1 MIPKKI
7 GRYEVKSELG
17 RGGMATVFLATDPL
31 IGRDVA
37 VKVLPREFLHD
48 PNFRGRFE
56 REARTIAM
64 LEHPAIVPIYDFGE
78 QDGQPYL
85 VMRYMQGGTL
95 GDRIQ
100 DGPLAVADAA
110 EILKRLGSALDH
122 AHSRG
127 VIHRDLKP
135 GNILFDE
142 SGRAFLSDFGIVKLA
157 QATATFTGESIIG
170 TPAYM
175 SPEQVHGDRDIDGRS
190 DIYTLGVILFEMLT
204 GQMPYRAE
212 TPAKLMMAHVLNPVP
227 RIHDVRPDL
236 PVGADEIIGKA
247 LAKSPE
253 QRFPTA
259 TDLSSALEDT
269 VHGRSPVQAQATVL
283 DAQGLSDTGVAAA
296 GAASGIG
303 ATRLDAQGSASY
315 PGTSGAHVG
324 AGGRGTTAP
333 PPDRQGVSSTG
344 GNRRALMGV
353 GALVGFL
360 VLCCGGIFLY
370 SVLSGNGLAFL
381 GLGSTPTSEFTPV
394 DQTTPDEIVTTDAQ
408 ATPDLVAT
416 DSAATSVAQLAT
428 VTAQAQEGAIA
439 TRVAE
444 STVTAEA
451 RATQTAAAYA
461 PTREVEQAIQL
472 VLNAQDN
479 DPLFG
484 PESGSLAHV
493 SDGFVK
499 AYYAE
504 VDVRDFVV
512 DAVFYNPYAA
522 SRGNWD
528 IGYSLREGEI
538 NDQFRLAVESNGDWS
553 LADRRGEETNYVNSG
568 TLNNLNTGE
577 GDGNRLTVYLNG
589 ETGYF
594 FVNGQFISQLDL
606 SARTTTGNVGVA
618 TSLFAGY
625 EIEGEETGFDE
636 FTVWPVP

>member
-1 MIPKKI
+1 MAPRKI
-7 GRYEVKSELG
+7 GRYEVQSELG

-31 IGRDVA
+31 IGREIA
-37 VKVLPREFLHD
+37 IKVLPREFLHD

-64 LEHPAIVPIYDFGE
+64 LEHAAIVPIYDFGE

-85 VMRYMQGGTL
+85 VMRYMKGGTL
-95 GDRIQ
+95 GDRIKN
-100 DGPLAVADAA
+100 GPLPVAEAA
-110 EILKRLGSALDH
+110 EILKRIGSALDH

-142 SGRAFLSDFGIVKLA
+142 SGHAFLSDFGIVKLA

-175 SPEQVHGDRDIDGRS
+175 SPEQVHGDKEIDGRS

-227 RIHDVRPDL
+227 RILEVRPDL
-236 PVGADEIIGKA
+236 PEGADDVIGKA
-247 LAKSPE
+247 LAKSPDE
-253 QRFPTA
+253 RFSTA
-259 TDLSSALEDT
+259 GDLSSALDDT
-269 VHGRSPVQAQATVL
+269 VHGRSRLQAQATML
-283 DAQGLSDTGVAAA
+283 DNPGFSTAGGVTGAAA
-296 GAASGIG
+296 TRLESPALGGATSGAAS
-303 ATRLDAQGSASY
+303 L
-315 PGTSGAHVG
+315 PGVG
-324 AGGRGTTAP
+324 HRTTAP
-333 PPDRQGVSSTG
+333 PPDSQVISSTG
-344 GNRRALMGV
+344 GGRRALMGV
-353 GALVGFL
+353 GALLGVL
-360 VLCCGGIFLY
+360 ALCCGGFFIY
-370 SVLSGNGLAFL
+370 SLLSGGGIPFFGSNG
-381 GLGSTPTSEFTPV
+381 TPTSELALVDGTPT
-394 DQTTPDEIVTTDAQ
+394 DDATTTGPNTPDAQ
-408 ATPDLVAT
+408 ATPDQAAT
-416 DSAATSVAQLAT
+416 NAAATSAVVQLT
-428 VTAQAQEGAIA
+428 TTAQAQEGAIA

-444 STVTAEA
+444 STSTTAA
-451 RATQTAAAYA
+451 RATQTAQAYA

-472 VLNAQDN
+472 VLDAQN
-479 DPLFG
+479 NSPLFG
-484 PESGSLAHV
+484 PENGSLAHV

-522 SRGNWD
+522 TRGNWD
-528 IGYSLREGEI
+528 IGFSLREGEI

-553 LADRRGEETNYVNSG
+553 LADRRGEDTNYVNSG
-568 TLNNLNTGE
+568 TLTNLNTGE
-577 GDGNRLTVYLNG
+577 GDGNRLTVYLSG
-589 ETGYF
+589 DTGYF
-594 FVNGQFISQLDL
+594 FVNGQFVSELDL
-606 SARTTTGNVGVA
+606 SARTNSGDVGVA

-636 FTVWPVP
+636 FTVWPVQ